1 MNLAK
6 RLGFVLLAT
15 LLSTWLVLPS
25 PWRDGKVNAPVVQAQ
40 ASEWTPLFNG
50 TNLDGWYT
58 YLPSRGKNNDPEGV
72 FKVENGLL
80 HILDVPDTGADREFG
95 YLATDAEYSD
105 YHLRFEY
112 RWGDEKFPPRENLK
126 RDSGLLYHVV
136 GNDKVWP
143 TSLESQVQ
151 EGDTGDYF
159 ILSGPSIQTE
169 VRPGSNQ
176 YQAGGTR
183 TTTSGRIVKSST
195 EDSLTEWNVS
205 EAIVRGDSSVHI
217 VNGVVVNRGFNARL
231 NGQPLTAGKIM
242 FQAEGAEIFY
252 RNIEIKPVSAPGQ
265 ALDNVLVFSKTSGF
279 RHASIPDAIAAI
291 EQMGSQN
298 GFGVTKT
305 EDAAFFTDANLAQFD
320 AVIFAMTTGDVLN
333 GAQQAAFEQ
342 YIRSGGGYVGLHSAS
357 DTEYSWPWYG
367 DLMGAFFDSHPQI
380 QTATINVED
389 TAHPSTAHLGSTWVR
404 NDEWYNFQRNPRQNA
419 NPVNVLA
426 TLDESTYSGGNMGSD
441 HPIAWYHEFD
451 GGRAWYTGGGHTK
464 ASYSEPDF
472 VQHLLGGIQYAAGAS
487 DPSPNPTATPAG
499 PTPTNTATA
508 PVPTNTPTA
517 PVPSGALDRSGW
529 SATASSSA
537 NSTGNAFDGNNS
549 TRWSTGQ
556 LQAPGQFFQLDLGSA
571 QSFNRV
577 DLTLVNEI
585 FDYPRGYEVYA
596 SNNPSSFGTPIATGS
611 GDGPVDGNTRT
622 TTITFPTQNARY
634 LRIVQTGSDDVRYWS
649 IYEMNVFAPS
659 TSATATPTSPPATNT
674 PVPPTATPTSPAPT
688 PTPTAPAPGSA
699 LDRSGWSATASSSR
713 NGEPPAQALDG
724 NASSR
729 WSTGAKQAPGQFF
742 QLDLGEAE
750 TFERIELTVV
760 DEIFDYPRG
769 YEVYVSD
776 NPSSFGSPIATGS
789 GDDPVNGNTRTTVIS
804 FPAQTARYVRIV
816 QTGSDDKRWWS
827 IYELNL
833 FAPSGPPVQSGVN
846 YGYYEGT
853 YNQLPDFDA
862 LSAVASG
869 TVDNFSLAPRA
880 RNDNFAFRYKG
891 CLSVETAGAYTFYT
905 TSDDGSQLL
914 IDGALVVNNDG
925 LHSARERSGTLAL
938 DAGSHPIEVTF
949 FEKTGK
955 EVLTVSYSGPG
966 VSKQTIPSSTL
977 STGGCASQPTAVTNG
992 VSGFIYIDENGNG
1005 EQDEDEPGMVGVTV
1019 TLREIET
1026 NVQQSTVTDNDG
1038 FYYFAQVAEK
1048 GIYLLSLALPSGY
1061 SALNAAQL
1069 QIEPG
1074 AGNTN
1079 APSLAVVDRD
1089 EPGGTIP
1096 SLDGDNGVWLPLVN
1110 R

>member
-1 MNLAK
+1 MNLIK
-6 RLGFVLLAT
+6 RLAFVLLAT
-15 LLSTWLVLPS
+15 LLSTWLVMPS
-25 PWRDGKVNAPVVQAQ
+25 QWRDGKVNVPVVQAQ

-58 YLPSRGKNNDPEGV
+58 YLPSRGKNNDPENV

-80 HILDVPDTGADREFG
+80 HILDVPDTGANREFG
-95 YLATDAEYSD
+95 YLATDANYSN

-112 RWGDEKFPPRENLK
+112 RWGDEKFPPRDNLK

-169 VRPGSNQ
+169 VRAGK
-176 YQAGGTR
+176 YEAGGER
-183 TTTSGRIVKSST
+183 ITTSGRIVKSST
-195 EDSLTEWNVS
+195 EDLLTEWNVS

-231 NGQPLTAGKIM
+231 SGEPLTAGKIM

-252 RNIEIKPVSAPGQ
+252 RNIEIKPVSAPGE
-265 ALDNVLVFSKTSGF
+265 ALNNVLVFSKTSGF

-291 EQMGSQN
+291 EQLGAQN

-389 TAHPSTAHLGSTWVR
+389 TSHPSTEHLDSTWVR
-404 NDEWYNFQRNPRQNA
+404 NDEWYNFQRNPRLNA

-487 DPSPNPTATPAG
+487 EPSPNPTATPPAS
-499 PTPTNTATA
+499 TPTS
-508 PVPTNTPTA
+508 TPTDGRT
-517 PVPSGALDRSGW
+517 PLNRSGW
-529 SATASSSA
+529 SATASSNA
-537 NSTGNAFDGNNS
+537 GQTGNAFDGSAS

-556 LQAPGQFFQLDLGSA
+556 DQAPGQFFQLDLGAS
-571 QSFNRV
+571 QTFDRL
-577 DLTLVNEI
+577 DLTVVDEI
-585 FDYPRGYEVYA
+585 FDYPRGYEVYVSDSPSNFGSAIA
-596 SNNPSSFGTPIATGS
+596 SGS
-611 GDGPVDGNTRT
+611 GDDPVDGNTRT
-622 TTITFPTQNARY
+622 TVISFPAQTARY
-634 LRIVQTGSDDVRYWS
+634 VRIVQTGSDDERWWS
-649 IYEMNVFAPS
+649 IYELNVFAPAS
-659 TSATATPTSPPATNT
+659 SATATPTPA
-674 PVPPTATPTSPAPT
+674 PPTATPTAPAPT
-688 PTPTAPAPGSA
+688 PTPTAPTPAPGSA

-713 NGEPPAQALDG
+713 NGEPPAQAFDG
-724 NASSR
+724 SASTR
-729 WSTGAKQAPGQFF
+729 WSTGQDQAPGQFF
-742 QLDLGEAE
+742 QLDLGASER
-750 TFERIELTVV
+750 FERIELTLV

-776 NPSSFGSPIATGS
+776 SPSNFGSPIASGS
-789 GDDPVNGNTRTTVIS
+789 GDDPVDGNTRTTVIS

-816 QTGSDDKRWWS
+816 QTGSDDERWWS
-827 IYELNL
+827 IYELNV
-833 FAPSGPPVQSGVN
+833 FAPSGTPAQNGVN

-869 TVDNFSLAPRA
+869 TVDGFSLAPRT
-880 RNDNFAFRYKG
+880 RNDNFAFRYEG
-891 CLSVETAGAYTFYT
+891 CLSVESAGPYTFYT

-925 LHSARERSGTLAL
+925 LHSARERSGTVTL
-938 DAGSHPIEVTF
+938 DAGSYPIEVTF
-949 FEKTGK
+949 FEKGGK

-966 VSKQTIPSSTL
+966 VSKQAIPTSAL
-977 STGGCASQPTAVTNG
+977 STSGCTSQETATSNG
-992 VSGFIYIDENGNG
+992 VSGFVYIDENGNG
-1005 EQDEDEPGMVGVTV
+1005 EQDEDEPGLEGVTV
-1019 TLREIET
+1019 TLHEVSSNE
-1026 NVQQSTVTDNDG
+1026 QQRTTTDGDG
-1038 FYYFAQVAEK
+1038 FYYFPQVVEE
-1048 GIYLLSLALPSGY
+1048 GVYLLSLALPSGY

-1069 QIEPG
+1069 QIKPG

-1079 APSLAVVDRD
+1079 APSLAVVDND

-1096 SLDGDNGVWLPLVN
+1096 SLDGDSGVWLPLIN